1 MAENNMNVV
10 DLFAGCGG
18 LSNGFEQAGFKVVL
32 GIDND
37 ADASKTFLLNHKNS
51 KYLLKDIRKVTHKDI
66 KEKIGNTKVD
76 VVIGGPPCQGFSLSG
91 KRAFIDPRNSLY
103 LEYFRIVD
111 MLNPKVSIIENV
123 PGLASLY
130 DGKALESIKREFSK
144 RGYNVVHK
152 ILKADEHGVPQ
163 IRKRI
168 LIVGTKEGE
177 YKFPKSKGKPI
188 TLGDAISDLPKLEDK
203 EAIETYTK
211 PPENKYQ
218 KSMRKQSEK
227 LHNHVGTNHSEKTKK
242 IISLVPEGGNYKN
255 LPKKFQN
262 TRKVNI
268 AWTRLDSS
276 KPSLTIDTG
285 HRHHFHP
292 WENRVPS
299 VRESARIQSFAD
311 NFIFLG
317 SKTSQYRQVGN
328 AVPPLLAKSI
338 ALQLKGWFND
348 NQI

>member
-1 MAENNMNVV
+1 MIKNNINVV

-18 LSNGFEQAGFKVVL
+18 LSNGFEKVGFNILL

-37 ADASKTFLLNHKNS
+37 VDASKTFLHNHKNS
-51 KYLLKDIRKVTHKDI
+51 KYLLKDIRKVTQKDI
-66 KEKIGNTKVD
+66 KEKIGNKRVD
-76 VVIGGPPCQGFSLSG
+76 VVIGGPPCQGFSISG

-111 MLNPKVSIIENV
+111 ILKPKVSIIENV
-123 PGLASLY
+123 PGLSSLY
-130 DGKALESIKREFSK
+130 DGKALDSIKNEFRK
-144 RGYNVVHK
+144 RGYTVVHK
-152 ILKADEHGVPQ
+152 ILKADEYGVPQ

-168 LIVGTKEGE
+168 VIVGTKGE
-177 YKFPKSKGKPI
+177 EFQYPKSNNTVV
-188 TLGDAISDLPKLEDK
+188 TLAEAISDLPKLNSDEVVEK
-203 EAIETYTK
+203 YNTK
-211 PPENKYQ
+211 PTNKYQ
-218 KSMRKQSEK
+218 KLMREK
-227 LHNHVGTNHSEKTKK
+227 SIILNNHVGTNHSEKTKK
-242 IISLVPEGGNYKN
+242 IISMVPEGGNYKN
-255 LPKKFQN
+255 LPKHLQG

-268 AWTRLDSS
+268 AWTRLNGS

-299 VRESARIQSFAD
+299 VRESARIQSFSD
-311 NFIFLG
+311 DFIFLG

-338 ALQLKGWFND
+338 ASQLNGWFNG
-348 NQI
+348 

>member
-1 MAENNMNVV
+1 MNVV

-18 LSNGFEQAGFKVVL
+18 LSNGFEQAGFNILL

-37 ADASKTFLLNHKNS
+37 VDASKTFLLNHKNS

-66 KEKIGNTKVD
+66 KEKIGNSKVD
-76 VVIGGPPCQGFSLSG
+76 VVIGGPPCQGFSVSG

-111 MLNPKVSIIENV
+111 MLKPKVSIIENV

-130 DGKALESIKREFSK
+130 EGKALDSIKREFSK
-144 RGYNVVHK
+144 RGYSVDHK
-152 ILKADEHGVPQ
+152 IMKADEYGVPQ

-168 LIVGTKEGE
+168 VIVGTKGR
-177 YKFPKSKGKPI
+177 KFIFPKSHAKVV
-188 TLGDAISDLPKLEDK
+188 TLAEAISDLPKLGGSESIESYDK
-203 EAIETYTK
+203 TPK
-211 PPENKYQ
+211 NKYQ
-218 KSMRKQSEK
+218 KLMRKRNDE

-242 IISLVPEGGNYKN
+242 IISMVPEGGNYKN
-255 LPKKFQN
+255 LPKELQK

-268 AWTRLDSS
+268 AWTRLDGT

-311 NFIFLG
+311 DFRFLG

-328 AVPPLLAKSI
+328 AVPPLLAKTI
-338 ALQLKGWFND
+338 AEQLRGWFNGK
-348 NQI
+348 